1 MPDTPPVLPDIDPT
15 PPLIDA
21 HGRRVNYLRLSITD
35 RCDFRCIYCMNEK
48 MQFVPRHQVLSLEE
62 CLRLARIFAAMGV
75 NKLRITGGE
84 PLVRP
89 NALWLLQRLG
99 ELPGLDERVLTTNGA
114 QLAQHA
120 PALKAARIARLNISL
135 DSLDPQR
142 FAALTR
148 TGRLAQV
155 LAGIEAAREAGFAG
169 IRLNVL
175 LLRGQNEDEAEALLD
190 FALARQLDIAFIEE
204 MPLGIVA
211 DRRQSCVS
219 NAELLLRLQK
229 RYALLPSTEASG
241 GPARYWRLAGEKSRI
256 GFISPHSENFCAR
269 CNRVRVSAT
278 GTLYPCLGDASAQ
291 PLLPL
296 LRRFPDDDAP
306 IRAAIRAALRAKPAA
321 HDFARQMAAPAILRF
336 MSTTGG

>member
-1 MPDTPPVLPDIDPT
+1 MPDHSPVLPDSDPAL
-15 PPLIDA
+15 PLIDA
-21 HGRRVNYLRLSITD
+21 HGRQVTYLRLSITD
-35 RCDFRCIYCMNEK
+35 RCDFRCTYCMNER
-48 MQFVPRHQVLSLEE
+48 MQFVPRDQVLSLEE
-62 CLRLARIFAAMGV
+62 CLRLVRIFTTLGIS
-75 NKLRITGGE
+75 KLRITGGE

-99 ELPGLDERVLTTNGA
+99 ELPGLAERVLTTNGA
-114 QLAQHA
+114 QLAEQA
-120 PALKAARIARLNISL
+120 QALKAAGITRLNISL

-155 LAGIEAAREAGFAG
+155 LAGIEAARDAGFAR

-219 NAELLLRLQK
+219 NVELRRRLQK
-229 RYALLPSTEASG
+229 RYALLPSSDTSG
-241 GPARYWRLAGEKSRI
+241 GPARYWRLAGTQSRI
-256 GFISPHSENFCAR
+256 GFISPHSENFCAS

-278 GTLYPCLGDASAQ
+278 GTLYPCLGDAHAQ

-296 LRRFPDDDAP
+296 LRRFPDDDLP
-306 IRAAIRAALRAKPAA
+306 MRAAIRAALRAKPAT
-321 HDFARQMAAPAILRF
+321 HDFTRQMATPGILRF